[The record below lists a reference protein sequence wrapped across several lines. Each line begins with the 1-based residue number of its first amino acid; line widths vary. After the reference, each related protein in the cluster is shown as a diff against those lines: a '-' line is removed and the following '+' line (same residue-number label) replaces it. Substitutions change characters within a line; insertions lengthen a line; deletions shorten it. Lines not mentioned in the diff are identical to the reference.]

1 MRLRTLGRLE
11 LEGSGL
17 NRPKPL
23 LLLCYLA
30 LEGAQERRHLA
41 ELFWP
46 TSTNAL
52 KSLSMALTRL
62 RQGAPGVAEADQVEV
77 RAEIAS
83 DVEELQQ
90 ALEQKHYQQ
99 VIELYQGPFLQGFP
113 PQELGPELE
122 EWLYHT
128 REKLA
133 SQVREALLR
142 SAEAQ
147 AAKGEL
153 AAAAEHAAEA
163 YALRGAPPLEPPE
176 LEQLY
181 TLLRAADSAVAA
193 EVAAEAEEFGLTVAV
208 SVEEARARLE
218 LPTDD
223 APPIPNNLP
232 AQVSSFVGRELEL
245 AELSGMLEQGDC
257 RLITIT
263 GQGGTGKSQ
272 LALQLARKHLDARR
286 FADGVYF
293 VALEDVTGAASVPT
307 RIAEVIQAEPQRRR
321 TQAERAPSGTNQ
333 TMDMLI
339 EHIDQRPML
348 LVLDNYEHL
357 IDAALLTS
365 ELLSNCPNL
374 KLVATSRERLNVSE
388 EWAFPLEGL
397 LYPNEATTPLQEA
410 LAFDAIKLFV
420 SRAERARPSFT
431 LTEETLIPVV
441 ESCRLVMGS
450 PLAIELAAAWVR
462 GLTPKDIASEIKGSL
477 DFLAGTTRN
486 LPGRHRSIR
495 AVFEHSWRL
504 LSEGEQQVF
513 RQLAVFQAGFTHT
526 AAKEVAGASLST
538 LVGLVDKSLLRLD
551 SRRGRYDRHPL
562 LYEYAREK
570 LAEHKAEASAAR
582 ARHGR
587 YFLGLLADF
596 PAEEVHD
603 NNKEKPVRAL
613 ARELGNVVAAWH
625 WGTESHEFAL
635 LNDAFLT
642 TFELFNVVN
651 ENAQTTEIWSTAL
664 AALGE
669 SDSDHPLLL
678 GRLLIG
684 LGGTSVDIDDYDRAH
699 SALQRG
705 VNLLEPLGDKAG
717 LWRGLQLL
725 SFTFA
730 SCGDFAEAKRCT
742 EKALALALDH
752 PMYRLVSYRYQ
763 GDFEMHLGNYA
774 AAEEQLRRALALFD
788 RTGIDIEV
796 PETLRALGN
805 LCLLRDDPREA
816 RSYFA
821 RALDL
826 ISHDSERYS
835 PDLEAFFLDRLGLCA
850 HLLADYPAAR
860 ALLARGLAKRREAI
874 ALEEAEPF
882 ELAPLHN
889 LLGLVAAAA
898 GDVGGARASLAEALR
913 LGLRAPDYALGI
925 VNHSLVVAA
934 DLKLQLGETEG
945 AIELL
950 GLALRGRG
958 LGNPGTDKLADQHLA
973 EKVLERAKAGL
984 SDQGFEAALERGQSL
999 EPRETARLL
1008 LEELERELPVSKA
1021 MGGGSYEGIG

>member
-1 MRLRTLGRLE
+1 
-11 LEGSGL
+11 
-17 NRPKPL
+17 
-23 LLLCYLA
+23 
-30 LEGAQERRHLA
+30 
-41 ELFWP
+41 
-46 TSTNAL
+46 STNAL

-77 RAEIAS
+77 RAEVAS

-99 VIELYQGPFLQGFP
+99 VIELYQGPFLLGFP

-133 SQVREALLR
+133 GQVREALVR

-153 AAAAEHAAEA
+153 AAAAKHAAEA
-163 YALRGAPPLEPPE
+163 YTLRGAPPLEPPE

-181 TLLRAADSAVAA
+181 TLLRAADSTVAA
-193 EVAAEAEEFGLTVAV
+193 EVAAEAQEFGLTVAV

-223 APPIPNNLP
+223 APPTPNNLP
-232 AQVSSFVGRELEL
+232 AQVTSFVGRELEL
-245 AELSGMLEQGDC
+245 AELTSMLERDDC
-257 RLITIT
+257 RLISIT

-272 LALQLARKHLDARR
+272 LALQLARTHLDARR
-286 FADGVYF
+286 FADGIYF
-293 VALEDVTGAASVPT
+293 VALEDVTGTASVPT
-307 RIAEVIQAEPQRRR
+307 RIAEVIGAEPQRKR
-321 TQAERAPSGTNQ
+321 TQAGRDPSGANQ
-333 TMDMLI
+333 AMDMLI

-357 IDAALLTS
+357 IEAALLTS

-397 LYPNEATTPLQEA
+397 LYPNEAVPSVQEA
-410 LAFDAIKLFV
+410 LAFDAVKLFV
-420 SRAERARPSFT
+420 NRAERTRPGFA
-431 LTEETLIPVV
+431 LTEETLLPVV

-462 GLTPKDIASEIKGSL
+462 GLTPSDIAAEIKRSL
-477 DFLAGTTRN
+477 DFLTGTTRN

-504 LSEGEQQVF
+504 LGEGEQQVF
-513 RQLAVFQAGFTHT
+513 RQLAVFRAGFTRD
-526 AAKEVAGASLST
+526 AAREVAGASPST
-538 LVGLVDKSLLRLD
+538 LVGLVDKSLLRLGD
-551 SRRGRYDRHPL
+551 KGRYDRHPL
-562 LYEYAREK
+562 LFEYAREK

-613 ARELGNVVAAWH
+613 ARELANVVAAWH
-625 WGTESHEFAL
+625 WGAEGAEFYL

-642 TFELFNVVN
+642 TFELFMLLHMNP
-651 ENAQTTEIWSTAL
+651 QTVGVFSPAL
-664 AALGE
+664 AALVE
-669 SDSDHPLLL
+669 NDPDHQALL
-678 GRLLIG
+678 GRLLIARG
-684 LGGTSVDIDDYDRAH
+684 HDNAYGYGQMKDPEGFKLI
-699 SALQRG
+699 QRG
-705 VNLLEPLGDKAG
+705 IDLLEPLGDKAG
-717 LWRGLQLL
+717 LWRGFTSL
-725 SFTFA
+725 SFDFA
-730 SCGDFAEAKRCT
+730 RYGNFAEAKRWT
-742 EKALALALDH
+742 EKALALGLDH

-774 AAEEQLRRALALFD
+774 AAEEQLRRALALHEQ
-788 RTGIDIEV
+788 TGYGLE
-796 PETLRALGN
+796 LGGALGVLGT

-821 RALDL
+821 QALDNMGESDL
-826 ISHDSERYS
+826 GEALRY
-835 PDLEAFFLDRLGLCA
+835 LNGLGFCA
-850 HLLADYPAAR
+850 YLLADYPAAR
-860 ALLARGLAKRREAI
+860 ALLAQGLAKHQEAVAI
-874 ALEEAEPF
+874 
-882 ELAPLHN
+882 ELSWPYEKATFHN
-889 LLGLVAAAA
+889 TLGLVAAAA
-898 GDVGGARASLAEALR
+898 GDIDGARASLAEGLVT
-913 LGLRAPDYALGI
+913 GLRAPDHDLGI
-925 VNHSLVVAA
+925 VLHSLVVAA
-934 DLKLQLGETEG
+934 DLTLRLGETER
-945 AIELL
+945 ATELL
-950 GLALRGRG
+950 GLALRHPTGAIDLLDR
-958 LGNPGTDKLADQHLA
+958 HLA
-973 EKVLERAKAGL
+973 EKVLERAKADL
-984 SDQGFEAALERGQSL
+984 SDQSFEAALERSPSL
-999 EPRETARLL
+999 EPREIARRI
-1008 LEELERELPVSKA
+1008 LEELEKQVPVSKV